1 MASNIRVVLE
11 VDNKK
16 YIADIKAADS
26 ATKQFASN
34 AEINTAKISSAFSR
48 LTGGLDVIN
57 RRIGGLRTAIAGA
70 GFAALGRSS
79 LEMADA
85 IGDLSAAS
93 GIAIGQL
100 YEFKNALAAAGG
112 QADQMPTAI
121 NTLLRSI
128 DEAAGGSIRAQNS
141 FMDLGISLR
150 ELGAL
155 SERDLLIK
163 TLEGI
168 AAIESPTRRAT
179 EMMDKFG
186 KSFKTVD
193 PQELLDKLRATAGE
207 GDKYAA
213 SIQRAAKLND
223 DLAAA
228 QAKLKLAFLEAFSP
242 IIEQVNKF
250 TDATDEGSKKLEG
263 LIVAVKA
270 VGIALAASFAV
281 TAGLGIVTLIGQIG
295 RGLMSIAKLAGIAGS
310 VGIFAATGPWMV
322 ALRGIVVL
330 IATVGTAIVGAT
342 TLFDD
347 FGDVAVNALA
357 RVVEGLGELAA
368 GILNLPTDA
377 LASFLNLLPGVN
389 IQNAMGLG
397 TPFKI
402 ATEEAKKARLAAEEL
417 AKKTRDAAKARSDFA
432 KTDPRRG
439 TGDTG
444 PTGRDVDTSARENAI
459 KQLQQIGVELSK
471 NLAKRREQI
480 GVDTQAI
487 GLSDQE
493 KEKLSAAN
501 EVRNQISDSIDRLIE
516 KRQTLNK
523 EEKYLIPT
531 IDAEIKKLQERA
543 EIEVGS
549 IVAAIDAKQ
558 KKAAQDRINLSM
570 LKQEVDLEN
579 LRAQVLGYSLSE
591 QEKFNQARKGED
603 FRSKTKEE
611 VDLLEQQAI
620 ARDKLISTLNIE
632 KTARELNATL
642 LELES
647 SILGR
652 QYSAVEKLNQAKLA
666 SPEAFARRT
675 QAEITA
681 LEEQAKKIDEVTANF
696 KAMAFARDLMRQ
708 GEDYAQNLKD
718 QMNLETAV
726 GEAARRRIQVE
737 IEGRDQLRTKLREIN
752 DAYGEESKLTDEM
765 KAKRSAE
772 IASAVAGID
781 QLIAKKQESVQQ
793 DQAIRDTFQFGW
805 ETAFG
810 KYAEDA
816 QNAANQAQTYFST
829 FTRGFEDA
837 IVKFVQTGKLS
848 FKDLAN
854 SIIADF
860 ARIMAKKALM
870 GLFGMGGGGGGGLLG
885 SLFGG
890 FFAAGGNPPIGKAS
904 IVGENG
910 PELFVPRNAGTIIPN
925 SQIGG
930 QGNQTY
936 VTYNIQATD
945 AASFKQMVAQDPK
958 FLHAVVEKGRRSL
971 PQGAMR

>member
-26 ATKQFASN
+26 ATKQFATN
-34 AEINTAKISSAFSR
+34 AEINTAKINSAFGR

-57 RRIGGLRTAIAGA
+57 RRIGGLRTAIAGV

-85 IGDLSAAS
+85 ISDLSAAS

-121 NTLLRSI
+121 NQLLRSI
-128 DEAAGGSIRAQNS
+128 DEAAGGSIKAQNS
-141 FMDLGISLR
+141 FMELGVSLK

-242 IIEQVNKF
+242 IIDQINKF

-310 VGIFAATGPWMV
+310 VGIFAASGPWMV

-347 FGDVAVNALA
+347 FGDIAVNALA
-357 RVVEGLGELAA
+357 RVVEGLGELTA

-432 KTDPRRG
+432 KTDPRLIKNE
-439 TGDTG
+439 
-444 PTGRDVDTSARENAI
+444 PAAGRDVDTTARENAI
-459 KQLQQIGVELSK
+459 TQLQQIGVELGK

-480 GVDTQAI
+480 GIDAQAI

-516 KRQTLNK
+516 KRKTLSK

-531 IDAEIKKLQERA
+531 IDAEIKKMQARA
-543 EIEVGS
+543 DIEVGG

-611 VDLLEQQAI
+611 VDLLQQQAM

-737 IEGRDQLRTKLREIN
+737 IEGRDQLRTKLREIS
-752 DAYGEESKLTDEM
+752 DAYGDEGKLTDEM

-772 IASAVAGID
+772 IASAIAGID
-781 QLIAKKQESVQQ
+781 ALIAKKQESVQQ

-816 QNAANQAQTYFST
+816 QNAANQAQTYFNT
-829 FTRGFEDA
+829 FARGFEDA

-870 GLFGMGGGGGGGLLG
+870 GLFGGGSAGGGGLLG

-890 FFAAGGNPPIGKAS
+890 FFAAGGNPPMGKAS

-930 QGNQTY
+930 GGNQTY

-945 AASFKQMVAQDPK
+945 AQSFKQMIAQDPK